1 MVRRSTW
8 IVLGIFVLLVGF
20 AVVFQRYQTKQAE
33 NAATATPTV
42 PPVYLLHLGDA
53 QINDIK
59 IADNTG
65 SYINLY
71 LDQAS
76 SQWAIEGVPTD
87 QADSSKIETLSTQL
101 LSLQVQEVLTETI
114 SLASIG
120 LDTPSYT
127 ITLTTAS
134 NSQSVTYIGM
144 QTAIGSGY
152 YVRENDGPVM
162 IVSKSAIDQFINVLQ
177 EPPLLPT
184 ATPEV
189 IPTETIVPTTPTIP
203 ETPTP

>member
-8 IVLGIFVLLVGF
+8 IMLGIFVLLVGF

-33 NAATATPTV
+33 NAPTATPTV
-42 PPVYLLHLGDA
+42 PPVYLLSLGDA
-53 QINDIK
+53 QVNDIK
-59 IADNTG
+59 IADSTG
-65 SYINLY
+65 SYIDLY
-71 LDQAS
+71 LDPTS
-76 SQWAIEGVPTD
+76 SKWAIEGVPTD
-87 QADSSKIETLSTQL
+87 QADSSKIEGIGTQL
-101 LSLQVQEVLTETI
+101 LSLQVQEALTETI
-114 SLASIG
+114 SLSAIG

-127 ITLTTAS
+127 ITVTTAS
-134 NSQSVTYIGM
+134 NSQSVTYVGM

-162 IVSKSAIDQFINVLQ
+162 IVSKSELDQIINVLK

-189 IPTETIVPTTPTIP
+189 TPTETLVPTAPTIP